1 MDNEHYYNIYNY
13 LLSQQIPPHFTD
25 KQKQQLNNQ
34 TRNYIIEN
42 ELLYKKDRKDEKKLY
57 RIIRK
62 EELAA
67 VLYMMHNDPISGHF
81 ATDTTFNKIKA
92 RYYWPQ
98 YYEDV
103 KRYVES
109 CDACQR
115 RGRSKK
121 NNLLHPIPVHSPF
134 YQIGIDFVGPLP
146 RTKRGKKYILVAM
159 DYLTKWPEAQAV
171 SEATAE
177 VTAQF
182 IYERIIC
189 QHGCPQIILSDRGT
203 HFNNHTIKELTK
215 KFKINHLLS
224 TPYHPQTNGLVERFN
239 RTLCESLSRLSLKNN
254 DWDLYIAPTL
264 FAYRTTKHATTKI
277 EPFFLVYG
285 RSARLP
291 VDSDQIPDSSATNDR
306 LVKLIDEV
314 PPIRIQA
321 KRTITQSQNKQKDQ
335 HDKKITR
342 PNRFEVG
349 TKVLYFNVTLDHSH
363 SGKFNPKW
371 RGPFVI
377 QQVLPHGAY
386 KLQTLDGQSLST
398 PINGNLLKPYH
409 NPLFENNK

>member
-1 MDNEHYYNIYNY
+1 MDNEHYYNIYHY
-13 LLSQQIPPHFTD
+13 ILSQQVPTYFTEQ
-25 KQKQQLNNQ
+25 QKQQLLNQ
-34 TRNYIIEN
+34 TKNYTIEN
-42 ELLYKKDRKDEKKLY
+42 DLLYKKDRKDARKLY

-62 EELAA
+62 EELPAI
-67 VLYMMHNDPISGHF
+67 LYMMHNDPTSGHF
-81 ATDTTFNKIKA
+81 ATDAMFHKIKA

-98 YYEDV
+98 YYEDI
-103 KRYVES
+103 KKYVES

-146 RTKRGKKYILVAM
+146 RTKRGKKYIIVAM

-171 SEATAE
+171 SEATAD

-203 HFNNHTIKELTK
+203 HFNNNTIKKLME

-239 RTLCESLSRLSLKNN
+239 RTLCESLARLSLKNN

-285 RSARLP
+285 RAARLP
-291 VDSDQIPDSSATNDR
+291 IDPEESPEPLATNDR
-306 LVKLIDEV
+306 LVELIDDV
-314 PPIRIQA
+314 PQIRVQA
-321 KRTITQSQNKQKDQ
+321 KRQITQSQNKQKDR
-335 HDKKITR
+335 HDRKMEKSNQFRI
-342 PNRFEVG
+342 G
-349 TKVLYFNVTLDHSH
+349 DKVLYFNVMLDHSH
-363 SGKFNPKW
+363 SGKFKPKW
-371 RGPFVI
+371 RGPFII

-386 KLQTLDGQSLST
+386 KLQTMDGQSLQT
-398 PINGNLLKPYH
+398 PVNGNLLKEYH
-409 NPLFENNK
+409 ELR